1 MRIVHLFSF
10 TANILGLSDKQVAR
24 EEMWGFTEAL
34 KRLNKN
40 SRFQNG
46 VHFFSNDEKEKKYCF
61 HQNLPYHFHPVSS
74 SFSLRAI
81 SVLLHQRFS
90 SSFFEFLKKNVPDIV
105 HFHANAGFQNY
116 MIAWWL
122 SRQKIPYIV
131 HFHVRDTMDKF
142 SLRSLLRYFQGN
154 IRGMISF
161 SIDAFFRTRFLRKAR
176 AFVAGTELEKT
187 AICRKYHVLPSW
199 VYVIPMG
206 VNVQLFKPDLLISR
220 NTSYPKLLFVGRVY
234 PDKGVYDVVKCV
246 DYLRAHFFQPQLT
259 IAGALQDLRYVSEIR
274 SYIKRNN
281 LDEMVKWTGH
291 ISHHE
296 LTRVY
301 NEADIFVFPSRSEG
315 APVSIMEAM
324 ACEKP
329 VVALRNSGGS
339 DEIIDDGI
347 NGVLTILEGLNK
359 TVLGLVRNR
368 NKMKALGKNAR
379 RKVIENYSSEH
390 TYTGLRSLYEA
401 IGHNNK
407 IQTDYH

>member
-10 TANILGLSDKQVAR
+10 TVNILGLSDEQVAK
-24 EEMWGFTEAL
+24 EEMWGFSEAL

-61 HQNLPYHFHPVSS
+61 HHNLPYHFHPVSS
-74 SFSLRAI
+74 TFSLRAI
-81 SVLLHQRFS
+81 SVFLHQRFS
-90 SSFFEFLKKNVPDIV
+90 SSFFEFLKKNVPDLV

-116 MIAWWL
+116 IIAWWL
-122 SRQKIPYIV
+122 SRQKVPYIV

-142 SLRSLLRYFQGN
+142 SLRNLLRYFQGN
-154 IRGMISF
+154 TRTMTSP
-161 SIDAFFRTRFLRKAR
+161 IDAYFRTGFLRKAR
-176 AFVAGTELEKT
+176 AFVTGTELEKAT
-187 AICRKYHVLPSW
+187 ICRKYHLIPSR

-206 VNVQLFKPDLLISR
+206 VNVQLFKSDPL
-220 NTSYPKLLFVGRVY
+220 TSKSASFPKLLFVGRVY
-234 PDKGVYDVVKCV
+234 ADKGVYDVVKCV

-259 IAGALQDLRYVSEIR
+259 IAGALQDPRYVSEIR

-315 APVSIMEAM
+315 APVSVMEAM

-339 DEIIDDGI
+339 DEIIDDGT
-347 NGVLTILEGLNK
+347 NGVLTTLEDLNK
-359 TVLGLVRNR
+359 TVLGLVQDR
-368 NKMKALGKNAR
+368 NKMKELGKNAR
-379 RKVIENYSSEH
+379 RKVIGNYSSEH
-390 TYTGLRSLYEA
+390 TYTGLRSLYEV